1 MIKHIFCIL
10 ALAAP
15 AFVIA
20 DTKVVLPDEALFAE
34 NAEKFLITTTI
45 PGDFKTPE
53 GITLA
58 LLTQAEQAANKRLHS
73 PFTPKTLKYTSGGK
87 GASPLASYFR
97 GARME
102 KKTIILS
109 FNGEA
114 MRYLNT
120 TMAIQQIVKG
130 SLEETLLLHF
140 PKVKEIH
147 YEIDG
152 EIISEWDA

>member
-1 MIKHIFCIL
+1 MIKHIFFIL
-10 ALAAP
+10 ALATPTFAN
-15 AFVIA
+15 
-20 DTKVVLPDEALFAE
+20 TKVVLPDEALFAD
-34 NAEKFLITTTI
+34 NADKFLITTTI

-58 LLTQAEQAANKRLHS
+58 LLTQAAQAANKRLHS

-87 GASPLASYFR
+87 GASPLATYFR

-109 FNGEA
+109 FSGEA

-120 TMAIQQIVKG
+120 TMAIQQLVKG

-140 PKVKEIH
+140 PKIKEIH

-152 EIISEWDA
+152 EIINEWDA